1 MVNEDK
7 NTKLIDAL
15 KFEVEE
21 LRRQLAEKEG
31 KLGLGPAKP
40 ITLIERVEVE
50 VVRDNPEL
58 AAQVAALKIQ
68 NSFRSKLMARL
79 QSQWRDKLAES
90 AAAAAEREEAL
101 KVCVVVSPAPCLMM
115 RARTSFC
122 RLFPFRDWACKRGRV
137 SPLYLSIQAAPVS
150 TLALILTLMASRI
163 SSRCTLTHSSLRKSR
178 TSYGKG
184 K

>member
-1 MVNEDK
+1 LFLHSYADQAKKIVNVAVVNEDK

-31 KLGLGPAKP
+31 KLGLAPAKP
-40 ITLIERVEVE
+40 VTLIERVEVE
-50 VVRDNPEL
+50 VLRDNPEL

-79 QSQWRDKLAES
+79 QLQWREKLAES

-101 KVCVVVSPAPCLMM
+101 KVRAFSVCCLLLAIMI
-115 RARTSFC
+115 SFC
-122 RLFPFRDWACKRGRV
+122 V
-137 SPLYLSIQAAPVS
+137 AATVD
-150 TLALILTLMASRI
+150 LTLSEAGHASGQRF
-163 SSRCTLTHSSLRKSR
+163 CR
-178 TSYGKG
+178 TFSGFQQHQR
-184 K
+184 